1 MRKPAQCKPAAK
13 HGSKCSCCEH
23 PNMVEMK
30 QAAWDD
36 LPAVQGR
43 LRDFADFVQFAT
55 KSGQFAPEPFSQAS
69 DLLPSR
75 SVTHENA
82 TKILPRVHVD

>member
-1 MRKPAQCKPAAK
+1 MW
-13 HGSKCSCCEH
+13 G
-23 PNMVEMK
+23 
-30 QAAWDD
+30 D
-36 LPAVQGR
+36 LHAREGGPP
-43 LRDFADFVQFAT
+43 DFADFVQFAT